1 MNWEFLLE
9 KEDRQKLQLLRLL
22 DRQPNQKVRIKEIQE
37 MLGYSYYLVKN
48 TILEIEKDILELDL
62 SNYFAIE
69 ITETYVN
76 LYEKMNANTT
86 LFLHHYLRGSIQV
99 KILTELFFKEHFS
112 ISQFAEEHFSSYAF
126 VYKRFLQLKQ
136 NLKDEGIKID
146 RRNRI
151 VGEEH
156 TIWLFF
162 GHLFQTIYSIEE
174 ICPPEQFR
182 LIEQTVNRIQPFLAK
197 TLTETVKANFYQLLL
212 VFLTRYNQGRNLR
225 FAKKERQLL
234 ERLKPAN
241 QALFDG
247 IKQEIT
253 RAFDLPDE
261 TIEEEGLFLLNLLY
275 TESLTEPIGQL
286 FPEAETLVITNFIT
300 EFEQVFQMKL
310 AEAEERN
317 LRSALELL
325 VWDVFCFPA
334 RSRFFVDTIEI
345 TYFKNSYPEYFDFCQ
360 RVMSQTKLVDN
371 KVQGR
376 FLFYYGL
383 LTLIRFIPITRVSEA
398 IEVCIDFSIG
408 ESYNDLIKRDLLYFS
423 SLNIEVVTIQSEK
436 TRLILTDAINLAN
449 NYPSKKIV
457 WLTPPRPEDWEQVV
471 DELIGMRQE
480 NSAKYL
486 DQSDFQ

>member
-136 NLKDEGIKID
+136 SLKDEGIKID

-174 ICPPEQFR
+174 I
-182 LIEQTVNRIQPFLAK
+182 
-197 TLTETVKANFYQLLL
+197 
-212 VFLTRYNQGRNLR
+212 
-225 FAKKERQLL
+225 
-234 ERLKPAN
+234 
-241 QALFDG
+241 
-247 IKQEIT
+247 
-253 RAFDLPDE
+253 
-261 TIEEEGLFLLNLLY
+261 
-275 TESLTEPIGQL
+275 
-286 FPEAETLVITNFIT
+286 
-300 EFEQVFQMKL
+300 
-310 AEAEERN
+310 
-317 LRSALELL
+317 
-325 VWDVFCFPA
+325 
-334 RSRFFVDTIEI
+334 
-345 TYFKNSYPEYFDFCQ
+345 
-360 RVMSQTKLVDN
+360 
-371 KVQGR
+371 
-376 FLFYYGL
+376 
-383 LTLIRFIPITRVSEA
+383 
-398 IEVCIDFSIG
+398 
-408 ESYNDLIKRDLLYFS
+408 
-423 SLNIEVVTIQSEK
+423 
-436 TRLILTDAINLAN
+436 
-449 NYPSKKIV
+449 
-457 WLTPPRPEDWEQVV
+457 
-471 DELIGMRQE
+471 
-480 NSAKYL
+480 
-486 DQSDFQ
+486 